1 MKPKKFEQLLLVMKL
16 LDDCD
21 SLCLMMLDSSM
32 QKKKHRKLREQMAG
46 EIRQVL
52 ASARVEVLKI

>member
-1 MKPKKFEQLLLVMKL
+1 MKPKKFEQLLLVMEL
-16 LDDCD
+16 LDACD
-21 SLCLMMLDSSM
+21 SLCFMMLDSST

>member
-1 MKPKKFEQLLLVMKL
+1 MKPKKFEQLLLVMEL

-21 SLCLMMLDSSM
+21 SLCLMMLDSST
-32 QKKKHRKLREQMAG
+32 QKKKYRKLREQMAG